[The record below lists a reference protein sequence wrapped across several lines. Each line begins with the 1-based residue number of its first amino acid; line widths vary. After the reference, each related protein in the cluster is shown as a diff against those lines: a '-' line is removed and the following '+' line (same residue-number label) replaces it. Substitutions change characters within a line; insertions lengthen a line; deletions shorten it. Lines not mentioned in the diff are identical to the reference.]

1 MTILSGE
8 LAYDSSP
15 ANSRSTQ
22 VLRRR
27 TRVSDCGVDDPPG
40 PSATMTGAGRPANSC
55 PQIAGSGGSDPA
67 FPLPF
72 RMVMMRSSPPALVI
86 QEIHGAFARG
96 LDDLHHLFDLRGADL
111 QLFQS
116 FLEDRGYPVEM
127 PRLQPHFADQL
138 DAAVLVR
145 TAKGHGE
152 KGFLLEPLSRHIDI
166 VEESSDEV
174 VLAELSVEQIDAD
187 VHRLV
192 ATDPVIERDVFQ
204 LEIIPLPRGDA
215 VGSAIDRSLQLF

>member
-8 LAYDSSP
+8 LANDSSP

-55 PQIAGSGGSDPA
+55 PQNADSGGSDPA
-67 FPLPF
+67 FPSPS
-72 RMVMMRSSPPALVI
+72 RVVMVRSSPPALAI
-86 QEIHGAFARG
+86 QEIEDGFARG

-111 QLFQS
+111 QPFQS

-166 VEESSDEV
+166 VEESPDQV
-174 VLAELSVEQIDAD
+174 VLEELAVEQIDGD
-187 VHRLV
+187 VHRLIT
-192 ATDPVIERDVFQ
+192 TDPVIERDAFQ
-204 LEIIPLPRGDA
+204 LEIIPLLCGDA
-215 VGSAIDRSLQLF
+215 VGSPIDRSLQLF

>member
-8 LAYDSSP
+8 WAYDSSP

-27 TRVSDCGVDDPPG
+27 RRLWDCGVEDQPG
-40 PSATMTGAGRPANSC
+40 PPATGPGTGRPANSC
-55 PQIAGSGGSDPA
+55 PQNAGSGGSDPA
-67 FPLPF
+67 FPSPS
-72 RMVMMRSSPPALVI
+72 RMVMVRSSPPALAI
-86 QEIHGAFARG
+86 QEIQDGLARG

-127 PRLQPHFADQL
+127 PRLQTHFADQL
-138 DAAVLVR
+138 HAAVLVR
-145 TAKGHGE
+145 TGEGHGE

-174 VLAELSVEQIDAD
+174 VLAELAVEQIDGD

-204 LEIIPLPRGDA
+204 LEIVPLLRGDA
-215 VGSAIDRSLQLF
+215 VGSPIDRSLQLF